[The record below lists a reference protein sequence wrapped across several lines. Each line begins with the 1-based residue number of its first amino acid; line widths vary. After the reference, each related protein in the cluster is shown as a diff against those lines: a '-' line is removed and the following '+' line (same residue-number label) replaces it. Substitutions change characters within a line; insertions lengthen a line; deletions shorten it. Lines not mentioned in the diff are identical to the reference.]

1 MRVFSN
7 TGGEK
12 TPDVAHNPANSNA
25 LHLSDLDTTKR
36 SSHLGAWKHSSEHS
50 AFRSRPSSAEASEAG
65 VTSAGDAV
73 GRAPAPVKLC

>member
-36 SSHLGAWKHSSEHS
+36 SSHLLAWKHSSYHS
-50 AFRSRPSSAEASEAG
+50 AFRSGPSSPGASGAG
-65 VTSAGDAV
+65 VASAGGAV